1 MQEDKI
7 SVVKIDNLDEDA
19 DKPCVEIE
27 LDEVE
32 LVVCK
37 ADASSSQDSAAEKS
51 SASTTIDEK
60 RLLRRLDFTL
70 IPWLGVLYLMSFLD
84 RAGIGN
90 AKASD
95 TLRHAEVHRLINNP
109 PVIWHGTGPAYH
121 GHPVPPLPFS
131 VFRTLC
137 FLRGTCKHLSEATDS
152 IGLAVID
159 HGVLGNSHATRLLLG
174 VFEAGFYVGSAFYFS
189 CWYKRN
195 EIGFR
200 LAVFNSAVTSAGA
213 FGGLLAAAISK
224 MDGIGGRPAWAWIF
238 IIEGLIT
245 LLVAFASFFFIQD
258 YPATA
263 RFLSEEERAF
273 VIRRL
278 QTDDQF
284 SAAGE
289 QLRWRYV
296 WQALTDW
303 KTWMGATVTIVFGR
317 VAPGADGPLYAFS
330 LFLPSIISQLG
341 FAATPANLLTV
352 PVYVVASI
360 FACYIGYIADRI
372 GKRGA
377 MSVITGAGYII
388 LLLSRH
394 AALSYFATFVA
405 AIGIFP
411 SIPNSVAWV
420 SNNFEGSYKRSVSL
434 AIAIGCGNLTGAFTA
449 NTYRSRDTPWYMLG
463 HAVTLG
469 FILIGLFGSTA
480 FHFLL
485 SAENK
490 RRDRGERDEVIA
502 DPEIV
507 GDVRNGCYETVET
520 AKRDKGDRW
529 SGYRYMT

>member
-1 MQEDKI
+1 MQEDKT
-7 SVVKIDNLDEDA
+7 SVVKRDNLDQDV
-19 DKPCVEIE
+19 DKPQVEIE
-27 LDEVE
+27 LEEVE

-37 ADASSSQDSAAEKS
+37 ADRTSRSQDNAAEES
-51 SASTTIDEK
+51 SVSTPIDEK
-60 RLLRRLDFTL
+60 RLLRRLDFSL

-90 AKASD
+90 ARLYGMEQDLHISD
-95 TLRHAEVHRLINNP
+95 TRYLLCLSLFFVPYALFEAPANICLKRLTPSVWLSSIMVCWGTVMVVQGFVHNF
-109 PVIWHGTGPAYH
+109 G
-121 GHPVPPLPFS
+121 
-131 VFRTLC
+131 
-137 FLRGTCKHLSEATDS
+137 
-152 IGLAVID
+152 GL
-159 HGVLGNSHATRLLLG
+159 LATRLLLG

-289 QLRWRYV
+289 QLRWRCV

-303 KTWMGATVTIVFGR
+303 KTWIGATVTI
-317 VAPGADGPLYAFS
+317 GADGPLYAFS

-352 PVYVVASI
+352 PVYIVASI
-360 FACYIGYIADRI
+360 FACYIGYVADRI
-372 GKRGA
+372 GKRGYFAIA
-377 MSVITGAGYII
+377 MSVITGTGYII

-420 SNNFEGSYKRSVSL
+420 SNNFEGSYKRSVSM

-480 FHFLL
+480 FHLLL

-490 RRDRGERDEVIA
+490 RRDRGELDEVIA

-507 GDVRNGCYETVET
+507 GDVRNGCYETVEA

>member
-1 MQEDKI
+1 MQGDKV
-7 SVVKIDNLDEDA
+7 STVKRDKLDEDA
-19 DKPCVEIE
+19 DKSCVEIE
-27 LDEVE
+27 EVE
-32 LVVCK
+32 LVVCRT
-37 ADASSSQDSAAEKS
+37 DASSSQNSTAEEPS
-51 SASTTIDEK
+51 VSTTIDEK

-90 AKASD
+90 ARLYGMEQDLHITD
-95 TLRHAEVHRLINNP
+95 TQYLLCLSLFFIPYAFLEAPANICLKRLTPSVWLSSIMVCWGTVMIIQGFVHNF
-109 PVIWHGTGPAYH
+109 GG
-121 GHPVPPLPFS
+121 
-131 VFRTLC
+131 
-137 FLRGTCKHLSEATDS
+137 LS
-152 IGLAVID
+152 
-159 HGVLGNSHATRLLLG
+159 ATRVLLG
-174 VFEAGFYVGSAFYFS
+174 VFEAGFYVGSTFYFS

-245 LLVAFASFFFIQD
+245 VLVALASFFFIQD

-273 VIRRL
+273 VICRL

-289 QLRWRYV
+289 QLRWQYV

-303 KTWMGATVTIVFGR
+303 KTWIGATVTIGT
-317 VAPGADGPLYAFS
+317 DGPLYAFS

-352 PVYVVASI
+352 PVYIVASI
-360 FACYIGYIADRI
+360 FACYIGYVADRI
-372 GKRGA
+372 GKRGYFAIA
-377 MSVITGAGYII
+377 MSVITGTGYII

-405 AIGIFP
+405 AIGIFT
-411 SIPNSVAWV
+411 SVPNAVAWV
-420 SNNFEGSYKRSVSL
+420 SNNFEGSYKRSVSM
-434 AIAIGCGNLTGAFTA
+434 AIAIGCGNLTGAITA
-449 NTYRSRDTPWYMLG
+449 NTYRSRDTPWYTLG

-469 FILIGLFGSTA
+469 FILIGLLGSAA
-480 FHFLL
+480 FHLLL

-507 GDVRNGCYETVET
+507 GDARNGCYETVET